1 MFETPRSSSVHGG
14 IRRRVGLSV
23 GALCVERGTLNVER
37 GGTRGAGG
45 AQVFVVSP
53 VPLSPTRPNA
63 PAPQGDCILRGRRT
77 KEAPLTLIAGEMPK
91 MHGRVEEW
99 ARRGIEFLALPNGVN
114 KPMSLRCDCRTPNGC
129 KGTPGSV
136 HCVWA
141 WTNGSRQLGVG
152 GRQTVA
158 LRPRTP
164 SLPPFS
170 PSPTPTPLNPQMS
183 LALNPTRTPIRRARP
198 RIRHRSGAFGSP
210 GRTLQLDAPSPFT
223 P

>member
-1 MFETPRSSSVHGG
+1 M
-14 IRRRVGLSV
+14 
-23 GALCVERGTLNVER
+23 
-37 GGTRGAGG
+37 
-45 AQVFVVSP
+45 VSP

-63 PAPQGDCILRGRRT
+63 PTPQGDCMLRGRRT

-91 MHGRVEEW
+91 MHGRVGEW

-114 KPMSLRCDCRTPNGC
+114 RPMSLRCDCRTPNGC

-136 HCVWA
+136 QCVWA

-164 SLPPFS
+164 TPPLPLFPILPLS
-170 PSPTPTPLNPQMS
+170 HAHTPKPPDV
-183 LALNPTRTPIRRARP
+183 PRP
-198 RIRHRSGAFGSP
+198 KPDTNAHSP
-210 GRTLQLDAPSPFT
+210 GESPNPPQVRSIRFAVSYPTIGRTQPVHIT
-223 P
+223 IR